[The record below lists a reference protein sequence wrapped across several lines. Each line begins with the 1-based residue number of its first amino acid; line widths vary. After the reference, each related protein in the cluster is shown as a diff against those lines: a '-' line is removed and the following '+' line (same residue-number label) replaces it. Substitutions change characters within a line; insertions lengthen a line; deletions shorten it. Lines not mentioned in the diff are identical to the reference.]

1 MKIFYGNNVHIFVHT
16 YGYKNMDIITSV
28 WWSPVSYTKLM
39 LVHSLRDG
47 PLYDQERQIIIL
59 VVFINRIVY

>member
-1 MKIFYGNNVHIFVHT
+1 MSIFFSYT
-16 YGYKNMDIITSV
+16 YGPQSGDHQFLML
-28 WWSPVSYTKLM
+28 KLM

-59 VVFINRIVY
+59 VVFINRIV